1 MQTTEFDA
9 VFDSP
14 IGWLGLGLDDGAVST
29 LQFLPEQENSLDP
42 SARDARAACAAVMR
56 FLDNPGNTPALKL
69 KPRGSTYQLR
79 IWRAL
84 QDIVPGS
91 VLTYGELAERTGSGA
106 RAVGNACRR
115 NPVPL
120 LIPCHRVIAR
130 SGLGGFA
137 GQREGRLLD
146 IKRWLLRHE
155 GVAIRD

>member
-1 MQTTEFDA
+1 MKASEFEA

-14 IGWLGLGLDDGAVST
+14 VGWIGLGLDGGAVSK
-29 LQFLPEQENSLDP
+29 LQFLPEQESRLEP
-42 SARDARAACAAVMR
+42 SCRDARAACDAVR
-56 FLDNPGNTPALKL
+56 AFLDNPGNRPVLKL

-79 IWRAL
+79 VWRAL
-84 QDIVPGS
+84 QNIAPGT

-130 SGLGGFA
+130 SGIGGFA
-137 GQREGRLLD
+137 GQREGRLLA

-155 GVAIRD
+155 GVEIHA